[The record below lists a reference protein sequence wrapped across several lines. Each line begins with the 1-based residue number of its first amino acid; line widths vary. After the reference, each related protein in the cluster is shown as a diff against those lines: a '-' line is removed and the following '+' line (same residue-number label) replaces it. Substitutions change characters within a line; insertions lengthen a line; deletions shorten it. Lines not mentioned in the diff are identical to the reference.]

1 MEKGTHIIVSEKE
14 IINMIIDEIMGI
26 TKMLDEAPPE
36 MIGRARAYYSID
48 AHCMT
53 LRAINQNR
61 KGN

>member
-1 MEKGTHIIVSEKE
+1 MEKGTHLVNEKE
-14 IINMIIDEIMGI
+14 IIKMIIDEIMDI

-36 MIGRARAYYSID
+36 MMGRARAYYSID

-53 LRAINQNR
+53 LLAINKNR